1 MSNTT
6 DPTRL
11 RELLG
16 AATKGPWEVEC
27 VQTSVGRC
35 FKIGPFPSRRE
46 DRPNW
51 ACVYDD
57 SYGGVSHGNEEL
69 KANAHCITELHNAA
83 PSLLDEL
90 DALRARVA
98 ELEAERESLAKTCSW
113 CGCSPVL
120 EACADDCVV
129 KQTAHETLVARDAR
143 MKREGA
149 AEWLEQ
155 EISKSDCEYY
165 ERSIEGMREEAARLR
180 EGGE

>member
-1 MSNTT
+1 MSNPT
-6 DPTRL
+6 DTARL

-83 PSLLDEL
+83 PAMLDEL

-98 ELEAERESLAKTCSW
+98 ELEARAKWRPISEVHEDYGDIILINIDDPGDVRLSHVCSLSW
-113 CGCSPVL
+113 DEDRDGMTHFAQVPEL
-120 EACADDCVV
+120 T
-129 KQTAHETLVARDAR
+129 TAF
-143 MKREGA
+143 
-149 AEWLEQ
+149 
-155 EISKSDCEYY
+155 
-165 ERSIEGMREEAARLR
+165 AARIR